1 MRGSVGGLA
10 PPLPHFPER
19 CLSRQHDTASRGG
32 VRLRSSRT
40 AYRRPWASTLQ
51 PGCTSMHSVPGD
63 KLMAAFLAYQ
73 AASGSVEEAKIPS
86 TATGRGT
93 GNDSS
98 AAGGLAG
105 SLAEQ
110 QVHSTAVAA
119 GFDGR
124 PPNGRCWLVG
134 SGPGALEHV
143 TVTTTFSSFHGAC
156 FSNSP
161 AIRKCYQRFLVC
173 ALD

>member
-1 MRGSVGGLA
+1 MAIMRGSFGGLA
-10 PPLPHFPER
+10 RPLPQFAER
-19 CLSRQHDTASRGG
+19 CLNRQHYTALREG
-32 VRLRSSRT
+32 VPLRSFIT

-73 AASGSVEEAKIPS
+73 AASGSVEEAKNPS

-93 GNDSS
+93 GDARSV
-98 AAGGLAG
+98 AGGLAD

-110 QVHSTAVAA
+110 QIQSTAVAA
-119 GFDGR
+119 GLDGC

-134 SGPGALEHV
+134 SGPGALDHV
-143 TVTTTFSSFHGAC
+143 TVTTTFSSFQSAC
-156 FSNSP
+156 FSLQLENVINDS
-161 AIRKCYQRFLVC
+161 
-173 ALD
+173 